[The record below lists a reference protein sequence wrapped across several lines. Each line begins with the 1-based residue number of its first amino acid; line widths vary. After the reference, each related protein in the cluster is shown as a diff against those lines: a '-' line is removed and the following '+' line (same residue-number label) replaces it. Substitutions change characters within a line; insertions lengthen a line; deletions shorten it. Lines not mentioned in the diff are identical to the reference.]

1 MKKLIVLLL
10 IVTFASSAYKAMETI
25 DFIVPKGW
33 PKPEYDFTK
42 NPLTSEKIA
51 LGRALFYDPILSR
64 DSTISC
70 ATCHSPY
77 SAFTHIDHQFSH
89 GIDNKLGK
97 RNAPSL
103 MNLAWNNSFMWDGAV
118 KHLDMQALAPMSNP
132 DEMDETIKHVVGKLQ
147 GNKLYPKLFLYA
159 FGDSIITG
167 EHTLKAISQF
177 MLTLV
182 SCNSKYDSVM
192 RGESTF
198 SQQEKNGYTLFQA
211 NCALCHRE
219 PLFTNNKFENN
230 GLPID
235 TSLNDIGRMRIT
247 QDSAN
252 YLQFKVPSLR
262 NVQFSYPYMHDGRFA
277 RLQQVLNHY
286 TNGIV
291 RSKTLSKQLDK
302 SIVLSSNEKVDII
315 AFLYTLTDKEFL
327 LNDKFSFPK
336 YIFSK

>member
-1 MKKLIVLLL
+1 MKKSIALLL
-10 IVTFASSAYKAMETI
+10 IISLCLSAYKVIGTI

-33 PKPEYDFTK
+33 PNPFYDFTA
-42 NPLTSEKIA
+42 NPLTTEKIA

-64 DSTISC
+64 NSTISC
-70 ATCHSPY
+70 ATCHSQY
-77 SAFTHIDHQFSH
+77 AAFTDTNHPFSH

-97 RNAPSL
+97 RNAPAL
-103 MNLAWNNSFMWDGAV
+103 MNLAWSTSFMWDGAV
-118 KHLDMQALAPMSNP
+118 SHLDMQALAPMSNP
-132 DEMDETIKHVVGKLQ
+132 DEMGESLKHVVAKLQ
-147 GNKLYPKLFLYA
+147 HNRIYPKLFFKA
-159 FGDSIITG
+159 FGDSTITG

-192 RGESTF
+192 RKEATF
-198 SQQEKNGYTLFQA
+198 TVQEQNGYTLFQA
-211 NCALCHRE
+211 NCASCHRE

-252 YLQFKVPSLR
+252 YLQFKVPTLR
-262 NVQFSYPYMHDGRFA
+262 NIQYSFPYMHDGRFTN
-277 RLQQVLNHY
+277 LQQVINHY

-291 RSKTLSKQLDK
+291 HSKSLSKQLYK
-302 SIVLSSNEKVDII
+302 PIVLNSNEKADLVS
-315 AFLYTLTDKEFL
+315 FLLTLSDKEFI
-327 LNDKFSFPK
+327 NNKAFSPPVFIP
-336 YIFSK
+336 